1 MTSAAADAPA
11 IQTEGLTK
19 SYGRKRGVID
29 VDLEVRRGEIFGYL
43 GPNGAGKS
51 TTIRLLLDLIRP
63 TKGTASVLGHPAH
76 GSAVKLRREIG
87 YLPGEMALYPRM
99 TGRDLLRYFG
109 ALRGM
114 RDLTHAHE
122 LAERLDTELDR
133 PIKALSHGNKQKVG
147 LVQALM
153 HKPSL
158 VILDEPTT
166 GLDPLVQQEFYRILD
181 EVRAD
186 GRTIFLS
193 SHVLAEVER
202 VADRVGIVREG
213 RIVVVSEVETLKRQA
228 RRKLEFHFEA
238 PVVVEDFQRLPGVVE
253 AAEDGRILHLTVE
266 GSVDDIIKLAS
277 RYTVLNV
284 VSREQD
290 LEEVFLTY
298 YAAAEPDDTP
308 DEPIAPASP
317 PPAVPP
323 PDAPAPDAPAPD
335 APATDA

>member
-1 MTSAAADAPA
+1 MTTSTASDAPA
-11 IQTEGLTK
+11 IRTEGLTK
-19 SYGRKRGVID
+19 FYGHKRGIVD

-51 TTIRLLLDLIRP
+51 TTIRLLLDLLRP
-63 TKGTASVLGHPAH
+63 TRGTASILGQPAH
-76 GSAVKLRREIG
+76 GSPVRLRREMG
-87 YLPGEMALYPRM
+87 YLPGEMELYPRL
-99 TGRDLLRYFG
+99 TGREMFRYFA

-114 RDLTHAHE
+114 RDLGQADE
-122 LAERLDTELDR
+122 LAERLECEVDR

-153 HKPSL
+153 HRPAL

-186 GRTIFLS
+186 GRTVFLS
-193 SHVLAEVER
+193 SHILAEVER

-213 RIVVVSEVETLKRQA
+213 RIAVVSEVETLKRQA
-228 RRKLEFHFEA
+228 RRKLELHFDA
-238 PVVVEDFQRLPGVVE
+238 PVAPDDFLRLPSVVE
-253 AAEDGRILHLTVE
+253 AKPDGRILNLTVE
-266 GSVDDIIKLAS
+266 GSVDEIIKLAS

-284 VSREQD
+284 LSREQD

-298 YAAAEPDDTP
+298 YSGPSQ
-308 DEPIAPASP
+308 DEADADPPGA
-317 PPAVPP
+317 PPA
-323 PDAPAPDAPAPD
+323 DTGA
-335 APATDA
+335 

>member
-1 MTSAAADAPA
+1 MTSIAADAPA
-11 IQTEGLTK
+11 IRAEGLTK
-19 SYGRKRGVID
+19 FYGRKRGIID

-63 TKGTASVLGHPAH
+63 TRGAAAILGQPAH
-76 GSAVKLRREIG
+76 GSSVRLRREIG
-87 YLPGEMALYPRM
+87 YLPGEMALYPKL
-99 TGRDLLRYFG
+99 TGRELFRYFG

-114 RDLTHAHE
+114 KDSAMADQ
-122 LAERLDTELDR
+122 LAERLEVEVDR
-133 PIKALSHGNKQKVG
+133 PIRALSHGNKQKVG

-153 HKPSL
+153 HRPSL

-186 GRTIFLS
+186 GRTVFLS

-213 RIVVVSEVETLKRQA
+213 RIAVVAGVDELKRQA
-228 RRKLEFHFEA
+228 RRTLEFHLET
-238 PVVVEDFQRLPGVVE
+238 PVPAEDFARLPGVVE
-253 AAEDGRILHLTVE
+253 ARAEGRIVYLTVE
-266 GSVDDIIKLAS
+266 GSVDDIVKLAS

-298 YAAAEPDDTP
+298 YAGPSADQTDD
-308 DEPIAPASP
+308 DP
-317 PPAVPP
+317 PPSEPQ
-323 PDAPAPDAPAPD
+323 PA
-335 APATDA
+335 

>member
-1 MTSAAADAPA
+1 MTTVAADAPA
-11 IQTEGLTK
+11 IRTEGLTK
-19 SYGRKRGVID
+19 FYGKRRGIVEI
-29 VDLEVRRGEIFGYL
+29 DLEVRRGEIFGYL

-63 TKGTASVLGHPAH
+63 TRGSASILGHPTH
-76 GSAVKLRREIG
+76 GSSVQLRREIG

-109 ALRGM
+109 ALRGV
-114 RDLTHAHE
+114 RDLGHAEE
-122 LAERLDTELDR
+122 LAERLECELDR
-133 PIKALSHGNKQKVG
+133 PVKALSHGNKQKVG

-153 HKPSL
+153 HRPSL

-186 GRTIFLS
+186 GRTVFLS

-213 RIVVVSEVETLKRQA
+213 RIAVVSEVETLKRQA
-228 RRKLEFHFEA
+228 RRKLELHFEA
-238 PVVVEDFQRLPGVVE
+238 PVSADDFRRLPSVVEVRP
-253 AAEDGRILHLTVE
+253 DGRMLELTVE
-266 GSVDDIIKLAS
+266 GSVDEIIKLAS

-284 VSREQD
+284 LSREQD

-298 YAAAEPDDTP
+298 YAGPSA
-308 DEPIAPASP
+308 DETEADPSEARA
-317 PPAVPP
+317 
-323 PDAPAPDAPAPD
+323 
-335 APATDA
+335 

>member
-1 MTSAAADAPA
+1 MTLTAASDAPA
-11 IQTEGLTK
+11 IRTDGLTK
-19 SYGRKRGVID
+19 SYGRKRGIID
-29 VDLEVRRGEIFGYL
+29 VDLEVHRGEIFGYL

-63 TKGTASVLGHPAH
+63 THGTASVLGQPAH

-99 TGRDLLRYFG
+99 TGRELFRYFA

-114 RDLTHAHE
+114 RDLTHAEE
-122 LAERLDTELDR
+122 LAERLETELDR
-133 PIKALSHGNKQKVG
+133 PIKALSHGNKQKIG

-153 HKPSL
+153 HRPSL

-166 GLDPLVQQEFYRILD
+166 GLDPLIQQEFYRILD

-186 GRTIFLS
+186 GRTVFLS

-213 RIVVVSEVETLKRQA
+213 RIVVVSEVEALKRQA
-228 RRKLEFHFEA
+228 RRKLELHFET
-238 PVVVEDFQRLPGVVE
+238 PVPFEDFLRLPGVVE
-253 AAEDGRILHLTVE
+253 ARPDGSVLSLTVE

-284 VSREQD
+284 LSREQD

-298 YAAAEPDDTP
+298 YAAPMPEHDPPTATH
-308 DEPIAPASP
+308 PAD
-317 PPAVPP
+317 PA
-323 PDAPAPDAPAPD
+323 DPAGEA
-335 APATDA
+335 

>member
-1 MTSAAADAPA
+1 MTLTAASDAPA
-11 IQTEGLTK
+11 IRAEGLTK
-19 SYGRKRGVID
+19 SYGRKRGIID

-63 TKGTASVLGHPAH
+63 TRGTASVLGQPAH

-87 YLPGEMALYPRM
+87 YLPGEMTLYPRM
-99 TGRDLLRYFG
+99 TGRELFQYFA

-114 RDLTHAHE
+114 RDLAHAEE
-122 LAERLDTELDR
+122 LAERLGCELDR

-153 HKPSL
+153 HRPSL

-181 EVRAD
+181 EVRGD

-202 VADRVGIVREG
+202 VANRVGIVREG
-213 RIVVVSEVETLKRQA
+213 RIVVVSEVEALKRQA
-228 RRKLEFHFEA
+228 RRTLELYFET
-238 PVVVEDFQRLPGVVE
+238 PVPVEGFLRLPGVVE
-253 AAEDGRILHLTVE
+253 ARPDGRVLSLTVE

-284 VSREQD
+284 LSREQD
-290 LEEVFLTY
+290 LEEVFLAY
-298 YAAAEPDDTP
+298 YAASPPEDAAPGGDEPATP
-308 DEPIAPASP
+308 DGAALG
-317 PPAVPP
+317 A
-323 PDAPAPDAPAPD
+323 
-335 APATDA
+335 

>member
-1 MTSAAADAPA
+1 MTSATADAPA
-11 IQTEGLTK
+11 IRTEGLTK
-19 SYGRKRGVID
+19 SYGRKRGIID

-63 TKGTASVLGHPAH
+63 SSGTASVLGQPAH
-76 GSAVKLRREIG
+76 GAEVKLRREIG

-99 TGRDLLRYFG
+99 TGRELFRYFA

-114 RDLTHAHE
+114 KDLIHAEE
-122 LAERLDTELDR
+122 LSDRLGTELDR

-186 GRTIFLS
+186 GRTVFLS

-213 RIVVVSEVETLKRQA
+213 RIAVISEVETLKRQA
-228 RRKLEFHFEA
+228 RRKLELHFET
-238 PVVVEDFQRLPGVVE
+238 PVPADDFQRLPGVVE
-253 AAEDGRILHLTVE
+253 ARAEGRIVELTVE
-266 GSVDDIIKLAS
+266 GSVDDIVKLAS

-284 VSREQD
+284 LSREQD

-298 YAAAEPDDTP
+298 YAASEPDEQTD
-308 DEPIAPASP
+308 
-317 PPAVPP
+317 PPA
-323 PDAPAPDAPAPD
+323 DSSDPAED
-335 APATDA
+335 

>member
-1 MTSAAADAPA
+1 MTSATADAPA
-11 IQTEGLTK
+11 IRTEGLTK
-19 SYGRKRGVID
+19 SYGRKRGIID

-63 TKGTASVLGHPAH
+63 THGTASVFGHPAH

-99 TGRDLLRYFG
+99 TGRELFRYFA

-114 RDLTHAHE
+114 RDLTHAEE

-153 HKPSL
+153 HRPSL

-186 GRTIFLS
+186 GRTVFLS

-213 RIVVVSEVETLKRQA
+213 RIAVVSEVEALKRQA
-228 RRKLEFHFEA
+228 RRKLEFHFDE
-238 PVVVEDFQRLPGVVE
+238 PVPVEDFVRLPGVVE
-253 AAEDGRILHLTVE
+253 AVPDGRVLQLTVE

-284 VSREQD
+284 LSREQD

-298 YAAAEPDDTP
+298 YA
-308 DEPIAPASP
+308 
-317 PPAVPP
+317 VPESEA
-323 PDAPAPDAPAPD
+323 DAPADAHGGGGA
-335 APATDA
+335 

>member
-1 MTSAAADAPA
+1 MTSATADAPA
-11 IQTEGLTK
+11 IRTEGLTK
-19 SYGRKRGVID
+19 SYGRKRGIID

-63 TKGTASVLGHPAH
+63 NSGTATVLGQPAH
-76 GSAVKLRREIG
+76 GSAVRLRREIG

-99 TGRDLLRYFG
+99 TGRELFRYFA

-114 RDLTHAHE
+114 KDLTHAEE
-122 LAERLDTELDR
+122 LAERLETELDR

-166 GLDPLVQQEFYRILD
+166 GLDPLIQQEFYRILD

-186 GRTIFLS
+186 GRTVFLS

-202 VADRVGIVREG
+202 IADRVGIVREG
-213 RIVVVSEVETLKRQA
+213 RIAVISEVETLKRQA
-228 RRKLEFHFEA
+228 RRKLEFHFESQV
-238 PVVVEDFQRLPGVVE
+238 PEEDFLRLPEVVEVRT
-253 AAEDGRILHLTVE
+253 DGRILELTVE

-284 VSREQD
+284 LSREQD

-298 YAAAEPDDTP
+298 YAAPEPDEQADPP
-308 DEPIAPASP
+308 DEASVNRPDPSDPAG
-317 PPAVPP
+317 
-323 PDAPAPDAPAPD
+323 DG
-335 APATDA
+335 

>member
-1 MTSAAADAPA
+1 MTTTTADAPA
-11 IQTEGLTK
+11 IRTEGLTK
-19 SYGRKRGVID
+19 FYGKRRGIVEI
-29 VDLEVRRGEIFGYL
+29 DLEVRRGEIFGYL

-51 TTIRLLLDLIRP
+51 TTIRLLLDFIRP
-63 TKGTASVLGHPAH
+63 TRGNASILGQPAH
-76 GSAVKLRREIG
+76 GSSVQLRREVG

-109 ALRGM
+109 ALRGV
-114 RDLTHAHE
+114 RDLGLAEE
-122 LAERLDTELDR
+122 LAERLECELDR
-133 PIKALSHGNKQKVG
+133 PVKALSHGNKQKVG

-153 HKPSL
+153 HRPSL

-186 GRTIFLS
+186 GRTVFLS

-213 RIVVVSEVETLKRQA
+213 RIAVVSEVETLKRQA
-228 RRKLEFHFEA
+228 RRKLELHFDA
-238 PVVVEDFQRLPGVVE
+238 PVPADDFLRLPSVVE
-253 AAEDGRILHLTVE
+253 ARPDGRMLELTVE
-266 GSVDDIIKLAS
+266 GSVDEIIKLAS

-284 VSREQD
+284 LSREQD

-298 YAAAEPDDTP
+298 YAGPSSDEADAGHAE
-308 DEPIAPASP
+308 AGQA
-317 PPAVPP
+317 
-323 PDAPAPDAPAPD
+323 
-335 APATDA
+335 